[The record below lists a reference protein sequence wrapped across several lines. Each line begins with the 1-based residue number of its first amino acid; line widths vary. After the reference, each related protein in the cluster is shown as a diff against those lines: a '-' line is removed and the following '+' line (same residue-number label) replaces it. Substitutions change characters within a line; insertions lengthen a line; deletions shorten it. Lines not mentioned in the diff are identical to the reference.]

1 MEKTMYFYQIRPTG
15 QALISITFIVYT
27 LLSLSQLSAA
37 GTLNIDT
44 LKTVF
49 WQAGIALI
57 IAEIVFHASIA
68 VAFWKQADA
77 GEDERDQAIEQKA
90 VVQSNYA
97 HGGLLLII
105 FLAALGH
112 ERIPTDFYFTE
123 LATHYN
129 IAILAAMGYLLIDAI
144 KHGAQAFAYI
154 RGS

>member
-1 MEKTMYFYQIRPTG
+1 MYFYQIRPTG

-37 GTLNIDT
+37 GTLNIDS
-44 LKTVF
+44 LKTLF

-68 VAFWKQADA
+68 IVFWKQADA
-77 GEDERDQAIEQKA
+77 GEDERDHSIEQKA
-90 VVQSNYA
+90 IVQSNYA

-112 ERIPTDFYFTE
+112 ERVPTDFYFTE

-144 KHGAQAFAYI
+144 KHGAQAIAYF
-154 RGS
+154 RGN

>member
-1 MEKTMYFYQIRPTG
+1 MYFYQIRPTG

-37 GTLNIDT
+37 GGLNAESMKTL
-44 LKTVF
+44 F

-57 IAEIVFHASIA
+57 ITEIVFHAGIA
-68 VAFWKQADA
+68 IVFWKQADA
-77 GEDERDQAIEQKA
+77 GEDERDHAIEQKA
-90 VVQSNYA
+90 IVQSNYA

-112 ERIPTDFYFTE
+112 EHVPADFYFTE
-123 LATHYN
+123 LAPHYN

-144 KHGAQAFAYI
+144 KHGAQAIAYF
-154 RGS
+154 RGN

>member
-1 MEKTMYFYQIRPTG
+1 MYFFQIRPLG
-15 QALISITFIVYT
+15 QALISVAFIAYT
-27 LLSLSQLSAA
+27 LINLNGLSATGA
-37 GTLNIDT
+37 LNVDS
-44 LKTVF
+44 LKTLF

-57 IAEIVFHASIA
+57 IAEVVFHASLAI
-68 VAFWKQADA
+68 AFWKQVDA
-77 GEDERDQAIEQKA
+77 GEDERDQGIEQKA
-90 VVQSNYA
+90 LAQSNYA

-112 ERIPTDFYFTE
+112 ERVPTDFYFTE

-144 KHGAQAFAYI
+144 KHGAQAIAYI